1 MSAENSESES
11 ERDRR
16 VAQRRSSMDR
26 RFAER
31 RRPERAVAGRRVL
44 IVDRRTGERR
54 TADTPAFQPAGA

>member
-1 MSAENSESES
+1 MSESEV
-11 ERDRR
+11 ERERR
-16 VAQRRSSMDR
+16 TAQRRSSMDR

-54 TADTPAFQPAGA
+54 LSENPAFQPAGA